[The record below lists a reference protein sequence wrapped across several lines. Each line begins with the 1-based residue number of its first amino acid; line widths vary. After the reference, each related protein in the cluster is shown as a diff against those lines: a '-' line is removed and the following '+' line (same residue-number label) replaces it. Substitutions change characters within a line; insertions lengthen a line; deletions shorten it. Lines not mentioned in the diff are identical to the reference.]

1 MQKFD
6 DKSEEPKKSKDTPK
20 DIPVNP
26 PTQTSQTSD
35 ARSPIDDEVLLIE
48 DDDQVED
55 TDVEDEDSE
64 LIFQ

>member
-1 MQKFD
+1 MQRFD

-26 PTQTSQTSD
+26 PTQTTD

-48 DDDQVED
+48 DGDQVED
-55 TDVEDEDSE
+55 TDV
-64 LIFQ
+64 